1 MSSLSGL
8 DKDDHEKT
16 NLIVNYLPQNL
27 TDEDFHKLFSSIGP
41 VVTTRVIRD
50 RETGYRFLVVLSDRI
65 NLYKTL
71 VQY

>member
-8 DKDDHEKT
+8 NKDDQEKT

-27 TDEDFHKLFSSIGP
+27 TDDAFHKLFTRVGP

-50 RETGYRFLVVLSDRI
+50 RETGYRFSNVL
-65 NLYKTL
+65 LKTIISK
-71 VQY
+71 